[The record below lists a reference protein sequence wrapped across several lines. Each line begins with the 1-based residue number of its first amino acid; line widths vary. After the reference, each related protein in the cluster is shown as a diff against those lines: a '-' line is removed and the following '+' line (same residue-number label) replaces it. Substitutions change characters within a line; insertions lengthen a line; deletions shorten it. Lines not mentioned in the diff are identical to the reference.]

1 MAEREGPQANMP
13 VFLIKQALKE
23 ARNEALRRGVVVDV
37 ERESTLSTGKNETAV
52 SWKVIER
59 EASGGLSLQRG
70 RMGRKLPFLSCSPET
85 EQL

>member
-1 MAEREGPQANMP
+1 MEGMKSVPQRAGAEGSQGR
-13 VFLIKQALKE
+13 
-23 ARNEALRRGVVVDV
+23 ALRRGVVVDV
-37 ERESTLSTGKNETAV
+37 ERESTFSSRKERNRRSRTL
-52 SWKVIER
+52 IER